1 MINILQEIIKILLKE
16 MLKAINLY
24 WLHNDASEKNNSLNG
39 CSNKPEITVYLLP
52 SKFSL
57 LWITTSVKR
66 KSNTTTFYKELLDR
80 RCMEMFHFQI
90 AALSTTKWF
99 SNFSKKVFF
108 RKFVRKL
115 KYGKR
120 SKSPVMVTQQYANV
134 LNGGVFLEEVILL
147 LLALKWNRHK

>member
-24 WLHNDASEKNNSLNG
+24 WLHNDASKKNNSLNG

-66 KSNTTTFYKELLDR
+66 KSNMTTFYKELLDR